1 MGRIGLRLEDE
12 VLGARDAKAFAVL
25 ARIHDTWGVLAR
37 RNRHPGRVVERCVHV
52 AAVTREPPDRDELTD
67 ASGENFGI
75 LPQPT
80 VGRDAHVE
88 GSSVESVPDLVRIE
102 GIGMD
107 MLDLGRDFRRLVPAA
122 VQNRR
127 PKTAIDE
134 PVHDVG
140 PGRPCPPDHQRA
152 RSRTCDTASSCRH
165 RAPPSRSPARAVRAV
180 VARSLSA
187 CLRRAMVISGSH
199 PFRWAGTDRTL
210 AQRLGSVQSPR
221 FSSGAASDSTPTR
234 SEPRSRTDW
243 DNVSGSKSP
252 LQPSRRDPPM
262 PRKDDIRMTTDE
274 VRDYL
279 REGHTMTLVTNGPKG
294 YPHAVAMFFALD
306 DDLTIKFATYATSQ
320 KVVNLERD
328 PKVTLLVETGTAYS
342 ELRGVMIEGRAE
354 ITTDLEETVATMIQ
368 ANAVTGSPL
377 PDITQIPEDVKV
389 RMAGKRVL
397 VKVTPERFISWD
409 HGKLPSS
416 KTPDGLRKAIG

>member
-1 MGRIGLRLEDE
+1 
-12 VLGARDAKAFAVL
+12 
-25 ARIHDTWGVLAR
+25 
-37 RNRHPGRVVERCVHV
+37 
-52 AAVTREPPDRDELTD
+52 
-67 ASGENFGI
+67 
-75 LPQPT
+75 
-80 VGRDAHVE
+80 
-88 GSSVESVPDLVRIE
+88 
-102 GIGMD
+102 
-107 MLDLGRDFRRLVPAA
+107 
-122 VQNRR
+122 
-127 PKTAIDE
+127 
-134 PVHDVG
+134 
-140 PGRPCPPDHQRA
+140 
-152 RSRTCDTASSCRH
+152 
-165 RAPPSRSPARAVRAV
+165 
-180 VARSLSA
+180 
-187 CLRRAMVISGSH
+187 
-199 PFRWAGTDRTL
+199 
-210 AQRLGSVQSPR
+210 
-221 FSSGAASDSTPTR
+221 
-234 SEPRSRTDW
+234 
-243 DNVSGSKSP
+243 
-252 LQPSRRDPPM
+252 M

-377 PDITQIPEDVKV
+377 PDIAQIPEDVKV

-397 VKVTPERFISWD
+397 VKVTPERFVSWD